1 MADVAAGLTAV
12 RDRIRAARIR
22 AGRVDRVE
30 LIAVTKN
37 HPLAALIEAARQG
50 VAHVGENRVQ
60 EAAEKIRQYDGAP
73 LTWHL
78 IGHLQRNKAAQAVA
92 LFDLIHSVDSV
103 RILREID
110 KQAAKTDK
118 VQRILLQ
125 FNIAEEPSKYG
136 LKLSEYED
144 ILTAATD
151 CPHVRIEGLMCMAPL
166 TDNPET
172 IRPIFAV
179 AYHVYDALRQRL
191 PDGQVKYLSMGMSN
205 DFEVAIEEG
214 ANLVRVG
221 TAIFGP
227 REY

>member
-1 MADVAAGLTAV
+1 MTDIAAGLTAV

-37 HPLAALIEAARQG
+37 HPTQAVIEAAKQG
-50 VAHVGENRVQ
+50 VTHVGENRVQ
-60 EAAEKIRQYDGAP
+60 EAAEKISAYDGPP

-78 IGHLQRNKAAQAVA
+78 IGHLQRNKAAQAVR

-110 KQAAKTDK
+110 KQAAKADK

-136 LKLSEYED
+136 LRLSEYEE
-144 ILTAATD
+144 ILTAAAD

-166 TDNPET
+166 AENPET
-172 IRPIFAV
+172 VRPVFCV
-179 AYHVYDALRQRL
+179 AYHVYDELRRRL
-191 PDGQVKYLSMGMSN
+191 PAGQVQYLSMGMSN
-205 DFEVAIEEG
+205 DFETAIEEG

-221 TAIFGP
+221 TAIFGA